1 MEQNYALVTGATRGI
16 GRAIAEKLAK
26 LGYDLLLTA
35 RNGED
40 LTVLKSD
47 LQNRF
52 SELKV
57 EVFPA
62 DLSDPAQIRQLGDW
76 ALGKSPAVFVSN
88 AGVFNAVSLLNE
100 AEADFLPQFFLNYY
114 AAHSLCIKLGRKM
127 KQLGKGHLFIIGST
141 ASRQPVKAGTYTVT
155 KYALNGL
162 THVLRE
168 ELRDAGVKVTE
179 IIPGSTR
186 TSSWDGTDHPDERF
200 VQPLEIAKAVGLCL
214 EMGPGTNVEE
224 IVIKPQ
230 QGNIITEC

>member
-16 GRAIAEKLAK
+16 GRAIAEHLGK
-26 LGYDLLLTA
+26 LGYDLLLVA
-35 RNGED
+35 RNGKD
-40 LTVLKSD
+40 LTALKSD

-52 SELKV
+52 TGLEV

-62 DLSDPAQIRQLGDW
+62 DLSDPDQIRQLGDW
-76 ALGKSPAVFVSN
+76 ALEKSPAIFVSN

-100 AEADFLPQFFLNYY
+100 AEEDFLPQFFLNYY

-186 TSSWDGTDHPDERF
+186 TSSWDGTDYPDERF
-200 VQPLEIAKAVGLCL
+200 VQPLEIARAVGLCL
-214 EMGPGTNVEE
+214 GMGPGTNVDE

-230 QGNIITEC
+230 RGNIITEC